1 MKSFVMQFDIL
12 PPVSPHVCL
21 KKLEGLGVGLKADD
35 PGSRIEALEKQNTHT
50 DVTAGVE
57 N

>member
-1 MKSFVMQFDIL
+1 MQFDIL